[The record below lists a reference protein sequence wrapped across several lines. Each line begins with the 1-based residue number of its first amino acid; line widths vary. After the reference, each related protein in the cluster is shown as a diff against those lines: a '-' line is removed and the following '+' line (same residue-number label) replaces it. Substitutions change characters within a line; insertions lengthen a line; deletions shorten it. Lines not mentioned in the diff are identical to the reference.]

1 MLLLLLILSLKTI
14 VNATTEFVALIPA
27 GSSDS
32 NVIQWVNVTY
42 PENVSSANDVILNIV
57 DTEIEQIP
65 KAWYDLNIGNGAQLT
80 GKVFQG
86 EILYLL
92 ENDGNAPNQAGC
104 CANLL
109 TSVDA
114 FGTSKTLKLDSLIQN
129 ALNVSDAYVSHTFD
143 VSFLNNDDK
152 KILAKKVLK
161 LEHVLYPVCLKLF
174 SDNLIEIDG
183 EQIIYS
189 KEAENLLYEINAII
203 PEQIY

>member
-1 MLLLLLILSLKTI
+1 MLLLLLIVILKTI
-14 VNATTEFVALIPA
+14 AYVNAKTEFVALIPA

-57 DTEIEQIP
+57 DTEITEIP

-80 GKVFQG
+80 RKVFQG
-86 EILYLL
+86 ETLYLL

-104 CANLL
+104 WANLL

-143 VSFLNNDDK
+143 VSILNSDDK
-152 KILAKKVLK
+152 KI
-161 LEHVLYPVCLKLF
+161 PVAF
-174 SDNLIEIDG
+174 FQVRYEESDLNSYMDASSRSI
-183 EQIIYS
+183 
-189 KEAENLLYEINAII
+189 
-203 PEQIY
+203 